1 MRILVDGDAFPDL
14 GSIVTLAKKYN
25 IKVIIYVDSEHEI
38 NLDTTIIRVAKGANA
53 VDTKLE
59 NDVLEG
65 DIVLTQDYG
74 VAVICLSKNA
84 IVINQLGYL
93 YNSDKIDFMMEIR
106 SQNRKMRKHI
116 HIKGPKKRTKLDT
129 KRLLEQIEELINK

>member
-14 GSIVTLAKKYN
+14 GLIVTLANKYN
-25 IKVIIYVDSEHEI
+25 TRVVIYVDSEHEI
-38 NLDTTIIRVAKGANA
+38 NLNATIVRVAKGANS

-93 YNSDKIDFMMEIR
+93 YSNDTIDFMMEIR
-106 SQNRKMRKHI
+106 NQNRKLRKYV
-116 HIKGPKKRTKLDT
+116 HIKGPKKRTMVDT
-129 KRLLEQIEELINK
+129 KRLLEKIEEMIRE

>member
-1 MRILVDGDAFPDL
+1 MRILIDGDAFPDL
-14 GSIVTLAKKYN
+14 DLIVNLAKKYHT
-25 IKVIIYVDSEHEI
+25 KAVIYIDSEHEI
-38 NLDTTIIRVAKGANA
+38 NLDATIIRVAKGANA
-53 VDTKLE
+53 VDTRLE

-93 YNSDKIDFMMEIR
+93 YSNNKIDFMMEIR
-106 SQNRKMRKHI
+106 NQNRKLRKHI
-116 HIKGPKKRTKLDT
+116 L
-129 KRLLEQIEELINK
+129 